1 MDSSII
7 RNININS
14 IMVITP
20 EMKTLDEK
28 KYLLLE
34 KVKQKLYNKYANVN
48 LFEFTYFIKMIE
60 ELSLYGVFINIPDDN
75 DFDKIQKEIQE
86 LNIADFKKNKL
97 LEYIKIIKNEY
108 TKYDSMQQEF
118 MDFYFNTYMTL
129 EQINDETE
137 LNEFTDNT
145 IKKYFG

>member
-1 MDSSII
+1 MNLVHL
-7 RNININS
+7 RHF
-14 IMVITP
+14 
-20 EMKTLDEK
+20 
-28 KYLLLE
+28 
-34 KVKQKLYNKYANVN
+34 LYY
-48 LFEFTYFIKMIE
+48 FFTNTDY
-60 ELSLYGVFINIPDDN
+60 
-75 DFDKIQKEIQE
+75 DKISIS
-86 LNIADFKKNKL
+86 D
-97 LEYIKIIKNEY
+97 IKIIKNEY